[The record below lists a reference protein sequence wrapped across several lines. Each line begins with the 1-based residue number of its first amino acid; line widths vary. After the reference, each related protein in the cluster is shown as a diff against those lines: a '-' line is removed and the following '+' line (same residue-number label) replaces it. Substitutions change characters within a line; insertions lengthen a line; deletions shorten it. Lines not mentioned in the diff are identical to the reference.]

1 MSPNIEC
8 NIMAL
13 GGNTSMNKVM
23 KCKQYIIIV
32 DRIGKNVNVIQ
43 VIYSAQ
49 KNNPF
54 IVHVGDVHR

>member
-1 MSPNIEC
+1 
-8 NIMAL
+8 MAL